1 MSASDLASSSGDFS
15 WGLGSLKQRPLRYV
29 GITLHIILRYMFGAF
44 WLMAAINKF
53 VGNWLFTDYLK
64 QVFLQ
69 RLTEL
74 NPESFPALYLTKFA
88 LPIYPVIAWIVVW
101 GELVVAIG
109 LLLGL
114 AVRASAFLS
123 FFILFNL
130 AIGGY
135 YDASL
140 IPFFLLSFLF
150 MAYPSGR
157 WLGIDRRLHRKNPSS
172 PWY

>member
-1 MSASDLASSSGDFS
+1 MSVSNLAPRSREFS
-15 WGLGSLKQRPLRYV
+15 WGLASLRQRPLRYIGV
-29 GITLHIILRYMFGAF
+29 TLHIVLRYLFGAF

-53 VGNWLFTDYLK
+53 AKNWLFSDFLK
-64 QVFLQ
+64 QVFEQ

-74 NPESFPALYLTKFA
+74 NPESFAALYLNNFA

-123 FFILFNL
+123 FFILFNF
-130 AIGGY
+130 AIGAY

-157 WLGIDRRLHRKNPSS
+157 WLGLDRRLHRKNSQS
-172 PWY
+172 IWY

>member
-1 MSASDLASSSGDFS
+1 MSALDPAVSTTEFS
-15 WGLGSLKQRPLRYV
+15 WGASSLRKRPLRYA
-29 GITLHIILRYMFGAF
+29 GITLHIILRYLFGVF
-44 WLMAAINKF
+44 WLMAAFNKF
-53 VGNWLFTDYLK
+53 IKNWLFSDVLE
-64 QVFLQ
+64 QIFFQ

-74 NPESFPALYLTKFA
+74 NPESFAALYLNAFA
-88 LPIYPVIAWIVVW
+88 LPLYLPVAWVVVW
-101 GELVVAIG
+101 GELAVAVG

-114 AVRASAFLS
+114 AVRASAALS

-130 AIGGY
+130 AVGGY

-157 WLGIDRRLHRKNPSS
+157 WLGLDRRLHRKYPESI
-172 PWY
+172 WH

>member
-1 MSASDLASSSGDFS
+1 MSALDPPVSAAEFS
-15 WGLGSLKQRPLRYV
+15 WGVASLRKRPLRYA
-29 GITLHIILRYMFGAF
+29 GITLHIVLRYLFGVF
-44 WLMAAINKF
+44 WLMAAVNKF
-53 VGNWLFTDYLK
+53 IKNWLFSDVLE
-64 QVFLQ
+64 QIFLQ

-74 NPESFPALYLTKFA
+74 NPESFAALYLNAFA
-88 LPIYPVIAWIVVW
+88 LPIYLLVAWVVVW
-101 GELVVAIG
+101 GELAVAVG

-114 AVRASAFLS
+114 AVRASAVLS

-140 IPFFLLSFLF
+140 ISFFLLSFLF

-157 WLGIDRRLHRKNPSS
+157 WLGLDRRLHRKYPQSI
-172 PWY
+172 WY